1 MPKSS
6 VTNSILFRRVNIQ
19 KLTRVAK
26 EPHITFGK
34 SAVGRSVKRLLKGEA
49 RKFVEHIKKPKLE
62 DYLVRIP
69 STIADKEGW
78 KKTYKRMRPTSG
90 KFTKQQIRADVDLV
104 MRHGPGAIGGVTQ
117 ILKRMGILRGVQK
130 PVKFAK
136 PVIRGT
142 PEELAVEI
150 VKHGG
155 KTTKGKK
162 IFGFYA
168 SGTNQV
174 AVTSAKESRKLLIDA
189 RQVPLHETLHGYMR
203 RELGIARSGLVKGD
217 PAPSEKAFQNIRDLF
232 KGARVS
238 KEWMRGGPES
248 YLPLKVEERVVD
260 NLVRKMLKQPRKKR
274 KLK

>member
-6 VTNSILFRRVNIQ
+6 VTNSILFRRANIQ

-49 RKFVEHIKKPKLE
+49 RKFVEHIKKPPPKAIDPRVAKQTVGKQIKELWRKDFLRE
-62 DYLVRIP
+62 MGKSEEERIRD
-69 STIADKEGW
+69 AVG
-78 KKTYKRMRPTSG
+78 
-90 KFTKQQIRADVDLV
+90 QV
-104 MRHGPGAIGGVTQ
+104 MRHGPGAFGGVTR
-117 ILKRMGILRGVQK
+117 ILQRMGVLKGVQK
-130 PVKFAK
+130 PVKFTGPPIK
-136 PVIRGT
+136 GT
-142 PEELAVEI
+142 PDELTVEI

-155 KTTKGKK
+155 KVEKGKK
-162 IFGFYA
+162 ILGFYNA
-168 SGTNQV
+168 GTNQV
-174 AVTSAKESRKLLIDA
+174 AVTSAKEQRKWLGDA
-189 RQVPLHETLHGYMR
+189 REVGMHETLHGYMR

-232 KGARVS
+232 KGAGVS

-248 YLPLKVEERVVD
+248 YMPSSVEELVVD